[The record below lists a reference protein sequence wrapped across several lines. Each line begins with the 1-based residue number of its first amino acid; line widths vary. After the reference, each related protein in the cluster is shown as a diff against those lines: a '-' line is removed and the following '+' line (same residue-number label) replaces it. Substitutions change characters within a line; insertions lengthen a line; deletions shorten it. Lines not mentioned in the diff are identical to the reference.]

1 MAKATAPIEP
11 LREPADLTDEVD
23 TEDLQALRAMIDRG
37 MAVPEEEL
45 CSAEDVLAELD
56 TIAHEA

>member
-1 MAKATAPIEP
+1 MAKATAPVDP
-11 LREPADLTDEVD
+11 PGEPADFADGVD
-23 TEDLQALRAMIDRG
+23 PEDLPALRAMIDRG

-56 TIAHEA
+56 TISHEA